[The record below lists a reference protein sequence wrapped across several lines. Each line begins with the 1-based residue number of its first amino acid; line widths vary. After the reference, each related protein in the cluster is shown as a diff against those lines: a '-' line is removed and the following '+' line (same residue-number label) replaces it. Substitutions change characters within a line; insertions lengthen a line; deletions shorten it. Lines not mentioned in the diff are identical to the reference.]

1 MLLGIYPGTP
11 VTYTW
16 ELEARQLS
24 KKFSDGTSALQDID
38 WSVKRSETMALIG
51 ESGSGKTTL
60 LRMLNRLT
68 EPSSGEVF
76 IRGKQVAHQ
85 DPIALR
91 RSLGYVPQDGGL
103 FPHWTIRH
111 NVCLVPQL
119 LQWPIDQQN
128 DRFNALLPL
137 VNLDPTQMA
146 DRYPIELSGGQRQR
160 VAVARA
166 LAADPPIVLLDEPF
180 SALDPLTR
188 HELHEQ
194 FLALKDTIQKTM
206 VLITHDISEAF
217 RLSERIS
224 VLKDGHIHQIGTPQ
238 ELIDSPATPYVT
250 SLIQHYLTESH

>member
-1 MLLGIYPGTP
+1 MTH
-11 VTYTW
+11 TW

-24 KKFSDGTSALQDID
+24 KRFPDGTNALQDIN
-38 WSVKRSETMALIG
+38 WEVKQGETMALIG

-60 LRMLNRLT
+60 LRLLNRLA
-68 EPSSGEVF
+68 EPSSGAIF
-76 IRGKQVAHQ
+76 IQGHPATNQ

-91 RSLGYVPQDGGL
+91 RRLGYIPQDGGL

-119 LQWPIDQQN
+119 LQWPIEQQH
-128 DRFNALLPL
+128 DRFNTLLPL
-137 VNLDPTQMA
+137 VNLDPTLIA

-188 HELHEQ
+188 QELHEQ
-194 FLALKDTIQKTM
+194 FLALKSTLHKTM
-206 VLITHDISEAF
+206 VVITHDLSEAF
-217 RLSERIS
+217 RLGDRIT
-224 VLKDGHIHQIGTPQ
+224 VLKDGHIHQVGTPQ
-238 ELIDSPATPYVT
+238 ELKDSPATPYVT
-250 SLIQHYLTESH
+250 SLIEHHLASRL

>member
-1 MLLGIYPGTP
+1 MTQ
-11 VTYTW
+11 TW
-16 ELEARQLS
+16 ELEVRQLS
-24 KKFSDGTSALQDID
+24 KKFPGGTYALQDIN
-38 WSVKRSETMALIG
+38 WGVKQGETMALIG

-60 LRMLNRLT
+60 LRLLNRLA

-76 IRGKQVAHQ
+76 IQGHPATNQ

-91 RSLGYVPQDGGL
+91 RRFGYVPQDGGL

-119 LQWPIDQQN
+119 LQWPIEQQHN
-128 DRFNALLPL
+128 RFNTLLPL
-137 VNLDPTQMA
+137 VNLDPTQIA

-166 LAADPPIVLLDEPF
+166 LAADPPIVLFDEPF

-194 FLALKDTIQKTM
+194 FLALKTQLHKTM
-206 VLITHDISEAF
+206 IIITHDMSEAF
-217 RLSERIS
+217 KLADRIT
-224 VLKDGHIHQIGTPQ
+224 VLKEGRIHQVSTPQ
-238 ELIDSPATPYVT
+238 ELVKTPATTYVRSLIDSQETP
-250 SLIQHYLTESH
+250 

>member
-1 MLLGIYPGTP
+1 MTH
-11 VTYTW
+11 TW

-24 KKFSDGTSALQDID
+24 KQFPDGTYALQNID
-38 WSVKRSETMALIG
+38 WRVQQGETMALIG

-60 LRMLNRLT
+60 LRLFNRLT

-76 IRGKQVAHQ
+76 IQGHHAIKQ

-91 RSLGYVPQDGGL
+91 RRLGYVPQDGGL
-103 FPHWTIRH
+103 FPHWTIQH

-119 LQWPIDQQN
+119 LQWPIDQQSA
-128 DRFNALLPL
+128 RFNTLLPL
-137 VNLDPTQMA
+137 VNLDPTQIA

-166 LAADPPIVLLDEPF
+166 LAADPPIVLFDEPF

-194 FLALKDTIQKTM
+194 FLALKTTLQKTM
-206 VLITHDISEAF
+206 VVITHDLSEAF
-217 RLSERIS
+217 RLGDRVT
-224 VLKDGHIHQIGTPQ
+224 VLKDGHIHQMGTPQ
-238 ELIDSPATPYVT
+238 ELRDTPATPYVS
-250 SLIQHYLTESH
+250 SLIQHHLA

>member
-1 MLLGIYPGTP
+1 
-11 VTYTW
+11 VTTTW
-16 ELEARQLS
+16 ELEVQHVS
-24 KKFSDGTSALQDID
+24 KRFPDGTYALQDID
-38 WSVKRSETMALIG
+38 WGVQQGETMALIG

-60 LRMLNRLT
+60 LRLLNRLT

-76 IRGKQVAHQ
+76 IQGHPATSQ

-91 RSLGYVPQDGGL
+91 RRLGYVPQDGGL
-103 FPHWTIRH
+103 FSHWTIRR

-119 LQWPIDQQN
+119 LQWPIEQQH
-128 DRFNALLPL
+128 DRLNTLLPL
-137 VNLDPTQMA
+137 VNLDPTQIA

-194 FLALKDTIQKTM
+194 FLALKTQLHKTM

-217 RLSERIS
+217 RLGDRIT
-224 VLKDGHIHQIGTPQ
+224 VLKDGRIHQIGTPQ
-238 ELIDSPATPYVT
+238 ELIATPATPYVT
-250 SLIQHYLTESH
+250 SLTEHHSALLR